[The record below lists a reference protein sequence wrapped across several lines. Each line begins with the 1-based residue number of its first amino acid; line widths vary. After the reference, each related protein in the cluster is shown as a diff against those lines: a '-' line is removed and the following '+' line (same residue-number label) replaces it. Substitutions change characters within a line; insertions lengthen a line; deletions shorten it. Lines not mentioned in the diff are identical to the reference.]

1 VRKQPLNLNARLY
14 KTINQ
19 EIYTPKNHNMIAD
32 CLSNQIKSILQNVM
46 HQTI

>member
-1 VRKQPLNLNARLY
+1 MRVYIKQLTKKY
-14 KTINQ
+14 
-19 EIYTPKNHNMIAD
+19 IYQKNHNMIAD